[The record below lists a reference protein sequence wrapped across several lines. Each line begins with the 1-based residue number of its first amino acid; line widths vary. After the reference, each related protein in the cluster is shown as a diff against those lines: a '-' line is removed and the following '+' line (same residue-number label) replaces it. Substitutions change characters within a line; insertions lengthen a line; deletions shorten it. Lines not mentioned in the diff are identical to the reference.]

1 MRLLLTV
8 ISLFVG
14 QFLLAQPDGGS
25 IVVHVDSV
33 KLTVMPINVVDGDTL
48 PYHNMAEF
56 TIVEKSAKYRK
67 MEYRVRK
74 VYPYAIIATSLLVQF
89 HLEMDTMQNK
99 REKNRYMKKMKSV
112 LAKEFEDELKNLSV
126 EQGMVLMKLINR
138 ESGLTSYS
146 IVQELKGNVSAV
158 MWQTTARLYG
168 SSMKDEYDPEGEDV
182 WIEEMVQSIESGDIK
197 VIERKPKTQEAKD
210 AIRGRE
216 KRKATRERR
225 KTNRTMKRLN
235 RRAKKT
241 KDTN

>member
-1 MRLLLTV
+1 
-8 ISLFVG
+8 
-14 QFLLAQPDGGS
+14 
-25 IVVHVDSV
+25 
-33 KLTVMPINVVDGDTL
+33 
-48 PYHNMAEF
+48 
-56 TIVEKSAKYRK
+56 
-67 MEYRVRK
+67 
-74 VYPYAIIATSLLVQF
+74 
-89 HLEMDTMQNK
+89 
-99 REKNRYMKKMKSV
+99 
-112 LAKEFEDELKNLSV
+112 
-126 EQGMVLMKLINR
+126 
-138 ESGLTSYS
+138 
-146 IVQELKGNVSAV
+146 VSAV